1 MKFALSLLLV
11 AVLAFSGCAHHKAAV
26 ASRTPAA
33 APAAIAEPSA
43 TPAAIVTPETGVAGK
58 VASFND
64 AGRFVVLNFPVGR
77 MPAAEQRLF
86 VYRQG
91 LKVGEVK
98 VDAAWKRDENVVAD
112 LLAGEARPG
121 DEVRDN

>member
-1 MKFALSLLLV
+1 MKFALPFLLV
-11 AVLAFSGCAHHKAAV
+11 AVLGLSGCARNKAAV
-26 ASRTPAA
+26 ASRTAAA
-33 APAAIAEPSA
+33 APAANAGPGA

-58 VASFND
+58 VVSFND
-64 AGRFVVLNFPVGR
+64 AGRFVVLTFPVSR